1 MFKKFSQTN
10 MKKPLPLIPLF
21 KQFIRDSE
29 TGKRLKKNGEK
40 IAKGSIDNYRY
51 TLNNLELFVETTGFE
66 LRICDASKL
75 NKRERLSEKNY
86 WKKFYKKFTEFL
98 YKKGCYDNYV
108 GANIKQLRTFFNY
121 LKRDKDINTGD
132 YQLQFYVRKEEVDI
146 LVLSPEQLK
155 FLIHDSEFHDSL
167 SPAMK
172 RIKDVFVFGCTTGLR
187 YSDIFQL
194 TSKNFEVQ
202 NNEWYLK
209 LKSQK
214 TKTYSFVKLPNYA
227 IEIYKQ
233 YQPKSSKALIFKK
246 VTLFIFNRSLKQIGE
261 QAGFTD
267 PIEMS
272 RERQGKTQRLN
283 GKQLRFCD
291 KMSSHMMRRTAITTL
306 LILGMPEHL
315 VRKISGHSHSSSS
328 FNRYVHYAQVYID
341 REIDKVHQKL
351 ENYQ

>member
-1 MFKKFSQTN
+1 
-10 MKKPLPLIPLF
+10 MKKTLPFLPLF

-40 IAKGSIDNYRY
+40 ITKGSISNYKY
-51 TLNNLELFVETTGFE
+51 TLNNLELFVEITGFE

-132 YQLQFYVRKEEVDI
+132 YQLLFYVRKQEVDI

-155 FLIHDSEFHDSL
+155 FLIHDTAFHNSL

-194 TSKNFEVQ
+194 TNKNFEQQ
-202 NNEWYLK
+202 NGEYYLK

-214 TKTYSFVKLPNYA
+214 TKTYSFIKLPNYA
-227 IEIYKQ
+227 IDIYKKYKTQ
-233 YQPKSSKALIFKK
+233 SSKTLIFKK

-272 RERQGKTQRLN
+272 RERQGKSKALN
-283 GKQLRFCD
+283 NNKHVRFCD

-315 VRKISGHSHSSSS
+315 VRKISGHSHGSSS
-328 FNRYVHYAQVYID
+328 FNRYVHYAQAYID
-341 REIDKVHQKL
+341 KEIDKVHEKL
-351 ENYQ
+351 ENY